1 MEASSIFGAVSPFVT
16 GKYLGQ
22 FIGRPV
28 TLVGEVAGAASG
40 AGLPVR
46 CADGA
51 VVTVQL
57 PPGESVER
65 WVCLS
70 MISS

>member
-1 MEASSIFGAVSPFVT
+1 MESSSLFGAVSPFVT
-16 GKYLGQ
+16 GKHLGQ
-22 FIGRPV
+22 YIGRPV
-28 TLVGEVAGAASG
+28 TLIGEVAGTAG
-40 AGLPVR
+40 AGSVPVK

-65 WVCLS
+65 SVYWPH
-70 MISS
+70 